1 MNSLITALI
10 CTPMR
15 LNKKFGW
22 KDKLSIASTLLDNR
36 ITAPIANYALEK
48 KVGIAAPVVKV
59 KFKIFI

>member
-1 MNSLITALI
+1 
-10 CTPMR
+10 MR